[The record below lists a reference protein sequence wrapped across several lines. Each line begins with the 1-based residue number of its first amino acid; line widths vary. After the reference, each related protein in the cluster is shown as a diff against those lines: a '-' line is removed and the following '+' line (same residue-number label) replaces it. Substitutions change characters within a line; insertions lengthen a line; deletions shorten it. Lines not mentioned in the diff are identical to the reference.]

1 MHNNANGGKC
11 YYNHYEEYGKLTN
24 SSTLGATMNL
34 FRKLLRHVLQSK
46 QQMITQPQPVQ
57 QECERLTGNLNMNVQ
72 KLRSI
77 YENCPDAIF
86 RPFLI
91 GGKIKAMLIYIAGLS
106 NVESMDNSLL
116 FPLMQRDVAISDN
129 IGLFIEQNLTIS
141 KVQKVDLFDQCIE
154 RLSIGDPLIIIDQE
168 LQGIALGLAK
178 WDKRA
183 VEEPSAESVVRGPR
197 EGFVE
202 SIAVN
207 MSLLRRKIRSPQLKM
222 QSMHIGRYTMTEVVI
237 AYIDGLTDHTLIE
250 EVRNRLM
257 RIDLDGILESSYI
270 EELIEDE
277 SYSVFPQIL
286 DTERPDVVA
295 ASLLEGRVAIFVDGT
310 PFVLVAPMT
319 MYSMMQSAEDYYQR
333 FLFSS
338 AIRWLR
344 YGALVISL
352 LLPSL
357 YVAVMSFHQEMIP
370 STLFISIAKSRE
382 EVPFPVLVEA
392 FIMEITFEA
401 LREAGVRLPKQIG
414 AAVSIVGALVIG
426 QAAVS
431 AGIVSAPM
439 VMIVSITGI
448 ASFMI
453 PRYSTGIAIR
463 LLRFPI
469 MLSAGILGLVGVML
483 AVIVV
488 IIHLCTLR
496 SFGVP
501 YLSPMGPMKGRD
513 MKDVLFR
520 APWWSLNTRPHL
532 TGNYDEYR
540 QSRGQKPDP
549 TKGTE

>member
-1 MHNNANGGKC
+1 MVALLSPQWGFDQHQ
-11 YYNHYEEYGKLTN
+11 H
-24 SSTLGATMNL
+24 SSPTLKDWDTLSAIMNL
-34 FRKLLRHVLQSK
+34 FRKMLRHAIQSK
-46 QQMITQPQPVQ
+46 KQTMAPLQPVQ
-57 QECERLTGNLNMNVQ
+57 QQSERLTSDLDVNVQ
-72 KLRSI
+72 KLRAI

-91 GGKIKAMLIYIAGLS
+91 GGETNAMLIYIAGLS
-106 NVESMDNSLL
+106 NAESLNNNLL
-116 FPLMQRDVAISDN
+116 FPLMQHDAALSNNISM
-129 IGLFIEQNLTIS
+129 FIEQKLTIS

-154 RLSIGDPLIIIDQE
+154 QLSIGNPLILIDQE
-168 LQGIALGLAK
+168 MQGIALGLAK
-178 WDKRA
+178 CDKRA
-183 VEEPSAESVVRGPR
+183 VEEPSAEAVVRGPR

-202 SIAVN
+202 TNTVN

-222 QSMHIGRYTMTEVVI
+222 QAMHIGRYTMTEVVI
-237 AYIDGLTDHTLIE
+237 AYINGLTDPTLIE
-250 EVRNRLM
+250 EVQNRLM
-257 RIDLDGILESSYI
+257 RIDIDGILESSYI
-270 EELIEDE
+270 EEMIEDD

-286 DTERPDVVA
+286 NTERPDVVA
-295 ASLLEGRVAIFVDGT
+295 ANLLEGRVAIFVDGT
-310 PFVLVAPMT
+310 PSVLIAPMT

-370 STLFISIAKSRE
+370 STLFISVAKSRE
-382 EVPFPVLVEA
+382 EVPFPVLIEA

-453 PRYSTGIAIR
+453 PRYSSGIAIR

-469 MLSAGILGLVGVML
+469 MLFAGILGLVGVML

-488 IIHLCTLR
+488 VVHLCTLR

-501 YLSPMGPMKGRD
+501 YLSPMGPMKSRD

-520 APWWSLNTRPHL
+520 APMWSLNTRPHL
-532 TGNYDEYR
+532 TGNYNEYR
-540 QSRGQKPDP
+540 QSRGHKPGP